1 MSSLVFK
8 FQKKPLARTQRD
20 RLEQS
25 FLLSPFLSLKRRGSG
40 WRGLVG
46 IEGAG
51 LLEHILFIPA
61 PTTPVGLPFARG
73 GDTSLSN
80 GSQVPW
86 TDQ

>member
-1 MSSLVFK
+1 M
-8 FQKKPLARTQRD
+8 
-20 RLEQS
+20 
-25 FLLSPFLSLKRRGSG
+25 
-40 WRGLVG
+40 G

-61 PTTPVGLPFARG
+61 PTTPAGLPFARS

-80 GSQVPW
+80 GSHVPW